1 MLFLIAL
8 TALNPD
14 SPMKFDGLG
23 PHHRHITT
31 RSREAEDYF
40 NEGLEFMYGFNKGEA
55 ITLFKAAAKAD
66 PKCAMAYWGI
76 ATANGPDINNPGV
89 GPDQAMEAWEAL
101 QAAKKLDASPVEKA
115 LIQASEA
122 RFANPQPADRT
133 GLDRAYADEM
143 RKVWKRFPRD
153 SDVGALF
160 AESLMDL
167 RPWHQWNKEGTA
179 APGTMEAIETCRA
192 VLRFEPNHPQ
202 ALHLLIHATEGS
214 PHPEW
219 GTQAA
224 NRLRFLQPGLGHMVH
239 MPSHNDVR
247 TGEWQKAVEANER
260 AIQADL
266 AYRKKRNKMSM
277 YRFYMVHNW
286 HMLGYA
292 SMMIGESKKSL
303 HAIDSMFAPLSD
315 VALKNMGPFVDGYVA
330 MPLEARIRFGKWDEI
345 LATPEYPDYYP
356 ISRTLQHYARGIA
369 YAAKGQVTEA
379 KEEQDKFEFGA
390 AGLTGN
396 EAFGNNT
403 ADGVISLAR
412 HMLAGEI
419 ALAENHLDEAV
430 TELRA
435 GVAAEDGLNYD
446 EPPAWIL
453 PVRHALGAT
462 LMKAGRYA
470 EAEKVYR
477 QDLAKLPHNGWSLYG
492 LGQALMA
499 EGKAAEAN
507 KVQGE
512 FAVSWRH
519 ADMKIGSSCMCVN
532 GKP

>member
-1 MLFLIAL
+1 MLLLLAL
-8 TALNPD
+8 TAFKPGPD
-14 SPMKFDGLG
+14 SIRFDGLG
-23 PHHRHITT
+23 PHHRHIAT
-31 RSREAEDYF
+31 RSRQAEEFF
-40 NEGLEFMYGFNKGEA
+40 NEGLEFLYGFNKGEA
-55 ITLFKAAAKAD
+55 ISLFKEAIKAD
-66 PKCAMAYWGI
+66 PQCAMAYWGI

-89 GPDQAMEAWEAL
+89 DPDQAKAAWEAI
-101 QAAKKLDASPVEKA
+101 QTAKGLRASPVEEA
-115 LIQASEA
+115 LIHASEA
-122 RFANPQPADRT
+122 RFANPQPADRS

-160 AESLMDL
+160 AESIMDL
-167 RPWHQWNKEGTA
+167 RPWHQWNRDGSA
-179 APGTMEAIETCRA
+179 APGTMEAIEACRA

-202 ALHLLIHATEGS
+202 ALHLLVHATEGS
-214 PHPEW
+214 RHPEW
-219 GTQAA
+219 GTDAA

-260 AIQADL
+260 AIQVDL

-277 YRFYMVHNW
+277 YRFYMLHNW

-292 SMMIGESKKSL
+292 AMMIGESKKSL
-303 HAIDSMFAPLSD
+303 NAIDTMFAPLSD
-315 VALKNMGPFVDGYVA
+315 QKLKEFGPFIDGYVA

-345 LATPEYPDYYP
+345 LATAEYPEYFP
-356 ISRTLQHYARGIA
+356 ISRTLQHYARGVA

-396 EAFGNNT
+396 EGFGNNT
-403 ADGVISLAR
+403 SGGVIKLAR

-419 ALAENHLDEAV
+419 ALAESHLDEAV

-435 GVAAEDGLNYD
+435 GVAAEDDLSYD

-462 LMKAGRYA
+462 LVKAGRFA

-477 QDLAKLPHNGWSLYG
+477 EDLAKLPHNGWSLYG
-492 LGQALMA
+492 LGQALA
-499 EGKAAEAN
+499 SEGRTAEARR
-507 KVQGE
+507 VQSE
-512 FAVSWRH
+512 FAVAWKG
-519 ADMKIGSSCMCVN
+519 ADMKIGSSCMCVKN
-532 GKP
+532 